1 MVMALVFYAMLMS
14 EICLIMGNSIKLE
27 VTISGASPVEN
38 GTEGIFGGII
48 AENHAY
54 PWQVKLERDD
64 RPLKHW
70 CGGSIICPG
79 YIMTA
84 AHCVAPPVDVERHIT
99 VFAGINRKG
108 DPGEQRRRVNR
119 AIIHP
124 NYIPSPVL
132 LNDYA
137 VLDLSTPI
145 NLRPETSPIY
155 LPLPNEPGINIL
167 GTRFAASGWGKT
179 EKTAT
184 PRDLRVETLF
194 QYTPSE
200 CPVRDPSEF
209 CTGRNVPR
217 FGVCNG
223 DSGGKKYQK
232 SLNQNVKY
240 FFYIIPIY
248 LSTY

>member
-1 MVMALVFYAMLMS
+1 MATKTMRMAAVFYAALMS
-14 EICLIMGNSIKLE
+14 EMCLIMSNPIKLE
-27 VTISGASPVEN
+27 VTIGGASQVEN
-38 GTEGIFGGII
+38 GTEEIFGGII

-54 PWQVKLERDD
+54 PWQVKLERLNFI
-64 RPLKHW
+64 PEFKGYW
-70 CGGSIICPG
+70 CGGSIICPRFV
-79 YIMTA
+79 MTA
-84 AHCVAPPVDVERHIT
+84 AHCTVAPSLDVVRDLR

-209 CTGRNVPR
+209 CAGRNVPR

-232 SLNQNVKY
+232 SLN
-240 FFYIIPIY
+240 
-248 LSTY
+248 